1 MPTSSRVWASA
12 APDPCR
18 RSMASTTPAGTARGA
33 RTSTSPPRSVFA
45 SRASVSFS
53 STARLPT
60 LTRDSTPSATQTS
73 TVRTWRQPARVSRAA
88 IASAKRITSQVA
100 DGGWLFRPDDAA
112 VAQRDPP
119 VGVRGECRVVRD
131 EHERAAPLAVECEEE
146 LDDRGTRRR
155 VEVARRLVGEQ
166 QRRCPRDRARQRHAL
181 LLTARELHGI
191 VMTALAESDLVQQG
205 ERARAHVRRT
215 GELEGDRDV
224 LGGGERRDQ
233 VVRLEDEADAVA
245 PEPRERVFAEPR
257 QAHAIDRNRTA
268 RRCIEAG
275 DEPEQRRLA
284 AARRPGDR
292 HALAARDV
300 EAHAVEDGDHAPTAR
315 EAHHDVVH

>member
-45 SRASVSFS
+45 SRASVNFS

-60 LTRDSTPSATQTS
+60 LTSDATPSATQTS

-131 EHERAAPLAVECEEE
+131 EHERAAPLAVEREEE
-146 LDDRGTRRR
+146 LDDRCTRRR

-166 QRRCPRDRARQRHAL
+166 QR
-181 LLTARELHGI
+181 
-191 VMTALAESDLVQQG
+191 
-205 ERARAHVRRT
+205 
-215 GELEGDRDV
+215 
-224 LGGGERRDQ
+224 GG
-233 VVRLEDEADAVA
+233 
-245 PEPRERVFAEPR
+245 PRERVFAEPR

-300 EAHAVEDGDHAPTAR
+300 EAHAVEDGDHAPTTR
-315 EAHHDVVH
+315 EAHHDVVHVNHDETH